1 MATVRKE
8 IDLNVPAE
16 KVWEV
21 LSDFQHVH
29 TRLAPGFV
37 TNSVPAGGTV
47 RMITFA
53 NGSTAKETLV
63 TMDSG
68 RRRLV
73 YVVSSEKLTHHNASA
88 EVVATAAGRCRF
100 VWTTDFLPDA
110 LATYIDSQMNE
121 GAAAMKVAL
130 EKD

>member
-21 LSDFQHVH
+21 LADFQHID

-37 TNSVPAGGTV
+37 TNCVPVGETA
-47 RMITFA
+47 RMITFS

-63 TMDSG
+63 TMDAG

-73 YVVSSEKLTHHNASA
+73 YVVSSERLTHHNASA
-88 EVVATAAGRCRF
+88 ELVVTAAGRCRF

-110 LATYIDSQMNE
+110 LATYIDSQMSE
-121 GAAAMKVAL
+121 GAKAMKAAL
-130 EKD
+130 ELD